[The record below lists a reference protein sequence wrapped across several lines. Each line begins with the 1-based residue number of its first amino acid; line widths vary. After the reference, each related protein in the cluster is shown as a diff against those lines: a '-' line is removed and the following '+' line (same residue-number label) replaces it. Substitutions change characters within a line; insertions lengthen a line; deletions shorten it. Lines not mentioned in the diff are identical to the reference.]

1 MNEVVTETS
10 PAQCELY
17 RKLKTA
23 RMTEQSANNTGS
35 HRLLLEMLS
44 LRGCL
49 ARPGLMSQFS
59 KHFRHLKNIGQ
70 HWKT

>member
-17 RKLKTA
+17 KILKTA
-23 RMTEQSANNTGS
+23 RMIEQSANNTGS

-44 LRGCL
+44 FRGCL
-49 ARPGLMSQFS
+49 TKPGLMSHFS
-59 KHFRHLKNIGQ
+59 K
-70 HWKT
+70 TSDT